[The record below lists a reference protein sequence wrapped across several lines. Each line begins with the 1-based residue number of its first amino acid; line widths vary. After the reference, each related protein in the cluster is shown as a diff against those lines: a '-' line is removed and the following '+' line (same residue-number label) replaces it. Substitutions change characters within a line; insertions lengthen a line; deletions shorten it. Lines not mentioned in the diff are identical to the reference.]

1 MTDEEISPTLLLR
14 LVRAGND
21 PDVERALRESFP
33 ENERASDGSIMR
45 LSPAPWTAS
54 ASTLSR
60 DELAALVRALTVA
73 EVILDGWTAGSV
85 SPVIWTFRVF
95 QLKFAD
101 QADVLA
107 DWVLSRTV
115 NQYLP
120 YGRHNFGARSRSE
133 LSLLRK
139 ASEERRKAVHDKELQ
154 RQRDAQSRRTEK
166 ATRDLYGAIRRRDL
180 KATTALL
187 LKGANPRSP
196 NEAGLTPFDLSREIG
211 ASEITALFDSVG
223 NSGGDEN
230 ATRSLIAP
238 VGFDLAVSTPP

>member
-1 MTDEEISPTLLLR
+1 MTEEEISAALLLR

-21 PDVERALRESFP
+21 PVVERALRESFP
-33 ENERASDGSIMR
+33 EDERTSVGSIMR
-45 LSPAPWTAS
+45 ESPAPWTAS

-60 DELAALVRALTVA
+60 VELEALVRALTIA
-73 EVILDGWTAGSV
+73 GVILDGWTAGSV

-95 QLKFAD
+95 QSKFAE

-120 YGRHNFGARSRSE
+120 YGTHNFGARSLSQ

-139 ASEERRKAVHDKELQ
+139 ASNERREAVRNTELQ
-154 RQRDAQSRRTEK
+154 LQRDAQSRRAEK

-180 KATTALL
+180 EATTALL

-211 ASEITALFDSVG
+211 ASEITALIDSVG
-223 NSGGDEN
+223 NSDGDEN
-230 ATRSLIAP
+230 AT
-238 VGFDLAVSTPP
+238 

>member
-1 MTDEEISPTLLLR
+1 MTDGEISAALLLR

-21 PDVERALRESFP
+21 PDVERALRESIP
-33 ENERASDGSIMR
+33 EDERGPVGSIMR

-60 DELAALVRALTVA
+60 VELEALVRALTIA

-95 QLKFAD
+95 QSKFAD

-107 DWVLSRTV
+107 DWVLSRTA
-115 NQYLP
+115 NEYLP
-120 YGRHNFGARSRSE
+120 YGTYNFGARSLSQ
-133 LSLLRK
+133 LSLFRE
-139 ASEERRKAVHDKELQ
+139 ASIERREAVRNKELQ
-154 RQRDAQSRRTEK
+154 RQRDAQSRRAEK

-180 KATTALL
+180 EATTALL

-196 NEAGLTPFDLSREIG
+196 NEAGLTAFDLCCEIG
-211 ASEITALFDSVG
+211 ASEIAALFDSDG
-223 NSGGDEN
+223 NPGGDKN
-230 ATRSLIAP
+230 AT
-238 VGFDLAVSTPP
+238 